1 MMKKHKKVLLA
12 YSGGLDTSL
21 LIPWLVKQG
30 YEVVAVTGDLG
41 QKEDLEEV
49 RERALKAG
57 AAEAVVVDLKREFAE
72 EFVAEAVRFNGLYE
86 DAYPL
91 GTALARYPLA
101 RALVQEARKREIGL
115 IAHGCTGKGND
126 QLRFELSI
134 RTLAPDIDVW
144 APMRDWGATRL
155 QLLELAE
162 ELGIEVPATP
172 ERPYSVD
179 ENLWSRSVE
188 GGVLE
193 DPLAEP
199 PEEVFA
205 WTFNPDSAM
214 RVEVSLS
221 FKDGVPV
228 ALNGE
233 EMPLWEL
240 VWEMNALAGSA
251 GVGRIDHMESR
262 VIGLKSRE
270 VYEAPA
276 AVAILKAHKWLE
288 KAVLPGPALS
298 EKAFVDRKL
307 AELTFAGLWFT
318 PLTKA
323 FLAFE
328 RELSKFVE
336 GTVYLRMEAGR
347 VDVVKV
353 ESPRSLYSKEAVSY
367 ESTSLDPRWSEG
379 FIRLFG
385 LAWEKVAENG
395 S

>member
-1 MMKKHKKVLLA
+1 MEKKHTKVILA

-21 LIPWLVKQG
+21 LIPWLVRQG
-30 YEVVAVTGDLG
+30 YEVIAVTGDLG
-41 QKEDLEEV
+41 QREDLDEV
-49 RERALKAG
+49 ARRALKSG
-57 AAEAVVVDLKREFAE
+57 ASEAVVVDLKREFAE
-72 EFVAEAVRFNGLYE
+72 EFVAEAIRFNGLYE

-101 RALVQEARKREIGL
+101 RALVREAQKRGVKL

-134 RTLAPDIDVW
+134 RTLAPELEVW

-162 ELGIEVPATP
+162 ELGVDVKATR

-179 ENLWSRSVE
+179 ENMWSRSVE

-193 DPLAEP
+193 DPSFEP
-199 PEEVFA
+199 PEDVFE
-205 WTFNPDSAM
+205 WTFSPQMSM
-214 RVEVSLS
+214 RVEVSLG
-221 FKDGVPV
+221 FEDGVPV
-228 ALNGE
+228 SLNGE
-233 EMPLWEL
+233 RMPLEEL
-240 VWEMNALAGSA
+240 VWELNALAGSA
-251 GVGRIDHMESR
+251 GVGRIDHLESR

-298 EKAFVDRKL
+298 EKALVDRKL
-307 AELTFAGLWFT
+307 SELAFAGLWFT

-323 FLAFE
+323 FLGFE
-328 RELSKFVE
+328 RELSKLVE
-336 GTVYLRMEAGR
+336 GEVHLRMEAGR
-347 VDVVKV
+347 VEVVRV
-353 ESPRSLYSKEAVSY
+353 ETPKSLYSKEDVSY
-367 ESTSLDPRWSEG
+367 ESNSLDPRWSEG

-385 LAWEKVAENG
+385 LAWEKVAKNG